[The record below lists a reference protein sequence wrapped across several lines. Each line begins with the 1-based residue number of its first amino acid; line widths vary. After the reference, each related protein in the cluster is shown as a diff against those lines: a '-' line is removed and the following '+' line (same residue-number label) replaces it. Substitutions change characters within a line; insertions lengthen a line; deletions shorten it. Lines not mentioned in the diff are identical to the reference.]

1 MGKATE
7 HFLTEELVSK
17 QVYRVIGDD
26 AVKLLDPRLLT
37 VLEEIRSLLGVPLIC
52 NNWHTG
58 GSRDDCGY
66 RDLLCTI
73 GAKRSAHKDGMA
85 VDLISSR
92 MKAADMRKIIIANAD
107 KISYPIRIEEG
118 VTWLHVD
125 VRNTS
130 NQHIQIF
137 HS

>member
-52 NNWHTG
+52 NN
-58 GSRDDCGY
+58 
-66 RDLLCTI
+66 
-73 GAKRSAHKDGMA
+73 
-85 VDLISSR
+85 
-92 MKAADMRKIIIANAD
+92 
-107 KISYPIRIEEG
+107 
-118 VTWLHVD
+118 
-125 VRNTS
+125 
-130 NQHIQIF
+130 
-137 HS
+137 

>member
-1 MGKATE
+1 
-7 HFLTEELVSK
+7 
-17 QVYRVIGDD
+17 
-26 AVKLLDPRLLT
+26 
-37 VLEEIRSLLGVPLIC
+37 
-52 NNWHTG
+52 
-58 GSRDDCGY
+58 
-66 RDLLCTI
+66 
-73 GAKRSAHKDGMA
+73 MA